1 MKSENFLR
9 STISEKTF
17 TFLFEVLLWINPTKS
32 LIFVSW
38 IHFGLFFLYYLLSK
52 GILCFLS
59 VCLLLKLWTPI
70 WNSTIWPSIQLPEM
84 ARIDDWLTLDPQ
96 IPPYAESIKII
107 SRYVDDLF
115 LPLEQLLVLRK
126 SDPKKYV
133 VYASG
138 SCALMVLIGQ
148 KVSGFW
154 LFYSI
159 VLSFLILPMALKVKI
174 LSEIEGENKTSQKV
188 PKPQKVQKSSPPP
201 KPLPKPVVTIQELEP
216 AESSSEY
223 SESEDDGGV
232 ALLQRQNSQ

>member
-1 MKSENFLR
+1 
-9 STISEKTF
+9 
-17 TFLFEVLLWINPTKS
+17 
-32 LIFVSW
+32 
-38 IHFGLFFLYYLLSK
+38 
-52 GILCFLS
+52 
-59 VCLLLKLWTPI
+59 
-70 WNSTIWPSIQLPEM
+70 M
-84 ARIDDWLTLDPQ
+84 ARIEDWLTLDPQ

-138 SCALMVLIGQ
+138 SCALLVLIGQ

-159 VLSFLILPMALKVKI
+159 VLSFLILPMALKEKI
-174 LSEIEGENKTSQKV
+174 LCEYLGEIEGENKTPPKV

-223 SESEDDGGV
+223 SE
-232 ALLQRQNSQ
+232 R